1 MMCLIL
7 DTNMYGLFL
16 VPDNKDMEPVRNW
29 VDSKNG
35 KIAYSPAGKIKDELE
50 KYQKMRKRFEVYRQ
64 NGKLKLFFPE
74 DVEQEKAKLP
84 QLRSDDP
91 YILALA
97 QVSRAGLLVSA
108 DKKLHTDFKQIGG
121 GKVYQTRKHTHLL
134 KKDLCP

>member
-1 MMCLIL
+1 MCLIL

-29 VDSKNG
+29 VYRKNG
-35 KIAYSPAGKIKDELE
+35 KIAYSPVAKIKDELE
-50 KYQKMRKRFEVYRQ
+50 KYPTMRDRFEEYSRK
-64 NGKLKLFFPE
+64 GKLKYFCPE

-97 QVSRAGLLVSA
+97 QVSGASLLVSA
-108 DKKLHTDFKQIGG
+108 DKKLHTDFKQIVG
-121 GKVYQTRKHTHLL
+121 GKVYQTKKHTHLL